1 MNDHMESPTD
11 PTRTRCGRDVNH
23 VPNYVFD
30 YGDDAA
36 TCKTCRHLYAKDL
49 AEAKQKL
56 KELILDVKWDGLK
69 DVTET
74 KPGLPRR
81 YYKCARTD
89 CGVAGC
95 ECSSLDPEPP
105 EFCVYDNDEA
115 HWDEIKRGDDQ

>member
-1 MNDHMESPTD
+1 MIDHMVSPTD
-11 PTRTRCGRDVNH
+11 PTHTRCGRDVD
-23 VPNYVFD
+23 YTKSCILA
-30 YGDDAA
+30 YGDDGA
-36 TCKTCRHLYAKDL
+36 TCKTCQRLYAKDM
-49 AEAKQKL
+49 AEA
-56 KELILDVKWDGLK
+56 
-69 DVTET
+69 